1 MSKRPPKSTKICVV
15 CGKTFPCFPS
25 DKTVT
30 CGKECSKIHRSRTHM
45 GLSNAWSEESRTK
58 KAAQGKTANLAL
70 GTPAAQK
77 SPKSGKFLTNINA
90 KDWHLISPDGK
101 EYKFHCLNY
110 CLRENCEKVFGCAPD
125 SKEFKNVSTGLAGA
139 KRAMLGKNYR
149 CCTYKGWKVIPT
161 EHDIKNSHT

>member
-1 MSKRPPKSTKICVV
+1 MSKRPPKSTKTCVV

-30 CGKECSKIHRSRTHM
+30 CGKECSKIHRSRIHT
-45 GLSNAWSEESRTK
+45 GLSNKWSEESRARKT
-58 KAAQGKTANLAL
+58 AQGKTANLAL

-101 EYKFHCLNY
+101 EYKFHSLNY
-110 CLRENCEKVFGCAPD
+110 WLQENGDKLFGCAPD
-125 SKEFKNVSTGLAGA
+125 SKEFKNVSTGLSGA
-139 KRAMLGKNYR
+139 KRAMLGRNYG

-161 EHDIKNSHT
+161 EHDIKK

>member
-1 MSKRPPKSTKICVV
+1 MLQDSSFPHTHGAVERMERRKS
-15 CGKTFPCFPS
+15 
-25 DKTVT
+25 D
-30 CGKECSKIHRSRTHM
+30 
-45 GLSNAWSEESRTK
+45 
-58 KAAQGKTANLAL
+58 
-70 GTPAAQK
+70 QK
-77 SPKSGKFLTNINA
+77 SCTRENSQSRVRNTCRTEKSKSGKFLTNINA

-110 CLRENCEKVFGCAPD
+110 WLRENCEKVFGCAPD

>member
-1 MSKRPPKSTKICVV
+1 MSKRPPKSTKTCVV

-30 CGKECSKIHRSRTHM
+30 CGKECSRIYRSRMHT
-45 GLSNAWSEESRTK
+45 GLPNKWSEESRTR

-77 SPKSGKFLTNINA
+77 SPKSGKFLTNVNA

-101 EYKFHCLNY
+101 E
-110 CLRENCEKVFGCAPD
+110 
-125 SKEFKNVSTGLAGA
+125 FKNVSTGLSGA
-139 KRAMLGKNYR
+139 KRAMLGRNYG

-161 EHDIKNSHT
+161 EHDIK